1 MPATYG
7 QQLWLLYRTN
17 RGHGPR
23 LQTFNNN
30 VYKLARWE
38 KGLFLTLNS

>member
-23 LQTFNNN
+23 LQTFDTP
-30 VYKLARWE
+30 A
-38 KGLFLTLNS
+38 S